1 MFSTDITL
9 DEITAVDLAQLFQ
22 AFSDPSRLRI
32 IAALTDCEMNVGS
45 LAEEVGL
52 SESATSH
59 QLRGLRQMR
68 LVRARKEGRQ
78 VFYCLD
84 DEHVKAIYE
93 LGLEHVLH
101 R

>member
-1 MFSTDITL
+1 VFSTNVVL
-9 DEITAVDLAQLFQ
+9 DEITATDLAQLFQ

-32 IAALTDCEMNVGS
+32 ISALTDCEMNVGS